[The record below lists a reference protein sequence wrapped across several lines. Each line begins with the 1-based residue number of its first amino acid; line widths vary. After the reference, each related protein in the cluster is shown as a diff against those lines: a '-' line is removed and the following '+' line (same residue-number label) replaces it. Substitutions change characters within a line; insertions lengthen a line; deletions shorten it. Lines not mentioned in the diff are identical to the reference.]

1 MSRYDGDK
9 TFDEWVDEVG
19 STGHRLRRILTDL
32 AEQKVDWDGFK
43 GTRSKTKVAED
54 LGRTAGSGTAQ
65 AGAATTI
72 TLAAGDTQPDDYY
85 NTMTI
90 EIMSGT
96 GAGEVKTIDDYVKS
110 TKVATVDSA
119 WGTNPDATSVYA
131 IQIDIDNIESAIN
144 NGNKIKRVA
153 FGDLAHTPS
162 SDLMENLRK
171 FT

>member
-1 MSRYDGDK
+1 MSRYDRDK
-9 TFDEWVDEVG
+9 TFNEWVDEVG
-19 STGHRLRRILTDL
+19 SSGHRLRRILTDL

-43 GTRSKTKVAED
+43 GTRTKNKVAED
-54 LGRTAGSGTAQ
+54 LGRTSGSGTAQ

-96 GAGEVKTIDDYVKS
+96 GVGEVKIIDDYVKS

-119 WGTNPDATSVYA
+119 WTTNPDATSVYA
-131 IQIDIDNIESAIN
+131 IQIDIDNLETAIN
-144 NGNKIKRVA
+144 NGNKVKRVT
-153 FGDLAHTPS
+153 FGEIAQTPAK
-162 SDLMENLRK
+162 DLMVSIRM